1 MKTPNTGLFHFCLN
15 LVNTLYQREQNERDT
30 LSVFAQPRVQK
41 FLPPGIAKFSKHF
54 WHAYYLRFPDNCK
67 VWHSTFQLD
76 KYMPSSDRQKK
87 VLTIHD
93 LNFLYDRN
101 QKGLKVEMKRL
112 QHNIDL
118 ADKLV
123 AISEFAKKDILT
135 HMDTH
140 GKDIDVIYN
149 GCNIYNG
156 VIRAPHDFSPQK
168 PFLLALGTVL
178 AKKNFHVLPC
188 LLQNNDYTLL
198 IIGNMSSYA
207 KVIMDEAA
215 YWGVADRVH
224 IIGAVSEAVK
234 HWYLQNCEAFLF
246 PSIAEGFGM
255 PVVEAMSYGKPVFL
269 SLHTALPEIGGDVA
283 VYFNTNFDRKEMQ
296 QEFEQGM
303 KMYQTT
309 ITAEMIKN
317 QAGKFSWDRAAGQYW
332 EIYQTL
338 INT

>member
-15 LVNTLYQREQNERDT
+15 LVNALYRRDLKERDA
-30 LSVFAQPRVQK
+30 LSVFAQPGVQK
-41 FLPPGIAKFSKHF
+41 FLPPNMAKLSKRF
-54 WHAYYLRFPDNCK
+54 WHAYYLRLPDECK
-67 VWHSTFQLD
+67 IWHSTFQLD
-76 KYMPSSDRQKK
+76 RYMPSSGKQKK

-101 QKGLKVEMKRL
+101 QKGLEAGMKRL

-123 AISEFAKKDILT
+123 AISGFAKKDVLT
-135 HMDTH
+135 YMDTH

-149 GCNIYNG
+149 GCNVYDG
-156 VIRAPHDFSPQK
+156 AVRAPHDFSPRK

-198 IIGNMSSYA
+198 IIGNISSYE

-215 YWGVADRVH
+215 RWGVADRVH

-234 HWYLQNCEAFLF
+234 HWYLQNCAAFLF

-269 SLHTALPEIGGDVA
+269 SSHTALPEIGGDVA
-283 VYFNTNFDRKEMQ
+283 VYFNDSFDREEMQ
-296 QEFEQGM
+296 QEFERGM
-303 KMYQTT
+303 KMYQTA
-309 ITAEMIKN
+309 ITAEMIKS

-332 EIYQTL
+332 KIYQTL
-338 INT
+338 LN